1 MACKNLT
8 VADLKALLTRIGSP
22 TSGRKPVLA
31 ARLTQDL
38 RVPRLP
44 LSSKNATSRA
54 KSGKAQIR
62 NHKKSARILSIDMGV
77 KNLAFCVADVSM
89 QSRAGQS
96 GKSESDSEAR
106 QVEAKVHTIA
116 WRRVDVMHEMAEAN
130 ARHQLPIGDYSVAQ
144 DRFHPD
150 SNFEESFHPRVL
162 ARTAHA
168 LLTRVLLPYKPDIIL
183 IERQRYRSGG
193 GAAIQEWTVRVNMLE
208 SMLWAVLEALK
219 GETWNLPSPSNAE
232 DAGQP
237 QVFDVSPARVGTFW
251 IDSPDKKQDARRSA
265 ASIQAFEL
273 GPKGE
278 VSEKACES
286 AAAARKIS
294 VAKVRKKDKIQLV
307 RSWLSHAPYS
317 SKTTKTGND
326 KEQAQENNAL
336 ITFSFAPEAEE
347 TREALCITRSGTKRS
362 KIMNKDIA
370 KTGDVRKLD
379 DLADCFLQAAAW
391 VAWEWNRLE
400 IQRKGMGN
408 ILDSPAFDKDKSTTT
423 KGKTTETKTSKRT
436 KVKKTAAQPRII
448 SKKENKIILPP
459 DLSVDII

>member
-8 VADLKALLTRIGSP
+8 VADLKALLMRIGSP

-44 LSSKNATSRA
+44 LSSKTATSRA
-54 KSGKAQIR
+54 KSWMAQIR

-96 GKSESDSEAR
+96 GKSEYDLEAR

-116 WRRVDVMHEMAEAN
+116 WRRVNVMHEMAEAN
-130 ARHQLPIGDYSVAQ
+130 ARHQLQIGDHSVAQ
-144 DRFHPD
+144 DRFHPESD
-150 SNFEESFHPRVL
+150 LEDSFHPRVL

-208 SMLWAVLEALK
+208 SMLWAVLGALK
-219 GETWNLPSPSNAE
+219 GETWNLPSPSDAE
-232 DAGQP
+232 GAGQP

-251 IDSPDKKQDARRSA
+251 IDSPDEKHDARRSA
-265 ASIQAFEL
+265 ASIQASEL
-273 GPKGE
+273 GPGPEGE

-286 AAAARKIS
+286 VAATRKIS
-294 VAKVRKKDKIQLV
+294 AAKVRKKDKIQLV

-317 SKTTKTGND
+317 SKTTRTGND
-326 KEQAQENNAL
+326 KEQVQENNAP
-336 ITFSFAPEAEE
+336 ITFSFTPEAEE
-347 TREALCITRSGTKRS
+347 TREAFCIIRSGTKRS

-370 KTGDVRKLD
+370 KTGDVRKID

-408 ILDSPAFDKDKSTTT
+408 IFGSPAFDKDKSTTT
-423 KGKTTETKTSKRT
+423 KGKTTETKTTRKTTAKRKTTKSNIKEGKSK
-436 KVKKTAAQPRII
+436 
-448 SKKENKIILPP
+448 
-459 DLSVDII
+459 

>member
-38 RVPRLP
+38 QVPRLP
-44 LSSKNATSRA
+44 LSSKNATSRT
-54 KSGKAQIR
+54 KSGRAQIG

-77 KNLAFCVADVSM
+77 KNLAFCVADASM

-106 QVEAKVHTIA
+106 QVEAKMHTIA

-130 ARHQLPIGDYSVAQ
+130 ARHQLPIGDHSVA
-144 DRFHPD
+144 PEP
-150 SNFEESFHPRVL
+150 NLEGSFHPRVL
-162 ARTAHA
+162 ARAAHA

-183 IERQRYRSGG
+183 IERQRYRSGS

-286 AAAARKIS
+286 AATARKIS

-400 IQRKGMGN
+400 IQREGMGN
-408 ILDSPAFDKDKSTTT
+408 ILGSSAFDKDKSTTT

>member
-38 RVPRLP
+38 QVPRLP
-44 LSSKNATSRA
+44 LSSKNATSRT
-54 KSGKAQIR
+54 KSGRAQIG

-77 KNLAFCVADVSM
+77 KNLAFCVADASM

-106 QVEAKVHTIA
+106 QVEAKMHTIA

-130 ARHQLPIGDYSVAQ
+130 ARHQLPIGDHSVAQ

-183 IERQRYRSGG
+183 IERQRYRSGS

-219 GETWNLPSPSNAE
+219 GDTWNLPSPSNTE

-251 IDSPDKKQDARRSA
+251 IDSLDEEHDARRSA

-286 AAAARKIS
+286 VATARKMS
-294 VAKVRKKDKIQLV
+294 TAKVRKKDKIQLV

-317 SKTTKTGND
+317 SKTARTGSD
-326 KEQAQENNAL
+326 KEQVQEINAP

-347 TREALCITRSGTKRS
+347 TREALCTIRSSTKRS
-362 KIMNKDIA
+362 KITNKNIA

-379 DLADCFLQAAAW
+379 DLADCFLQTAAW

-423 KGKTTETKTSKRT
+423 KGKTTETKTAETTTTKGMKAMKTIGKRKTT
-436 KVKKTAAQPRII
+436 KSNIKEGKT
-448 SKKENKIILPP
+448 K
-459 DLSVDII
+459 

>member
-38 RVPRLP
+38 QVPRLP
-44 LSSKNATSRA
+44 LSCKNATSRT
-54 KSGKAQIR
+54 KSGRAQIG

-77 KNLAFCVADVSM
+77 KNLAFCVADASM

-106 QVEAKVHTIA
+106 QVEAKMHTIA

-130 ARHQLPIGDYSVAQ
+130 ARHQLPIGDHSVVPEPNLE
-144 DRFHPD
+144 D
-150 SNFEESFHPRVL
+150 SFHPRAL
-162 ARTAHA
+162 ARAAHA

-219 GETWNLPSPSNAE
+219 GETWNLPSLSNTK

-251 IDSPDKKQDARRSA
+251 IDSLDEEHDSRRSA
-265 ASIQAFEL
+265 ASIQAFKL

-286 AAAARKIS
+286 IATARKMS
-294 VAKVRKKDKIQLV
+294 AAKVRKKDKIQLV

-317 SKTTKTGND
+317 SKTARTGSN
-326 KEQAQENNAL
+326 KEQVQENNAS
-336 ITFSFAPEAEE
+336 ITFSFAPDAEE
-347 TREALCITRSGTKRS
+347 TREALCIIRSSTKRS
-362 KIMNKDIA
+362 KNTNKNIT

-408 ILDSPAFDKDKSTTT
+408 ILDSPAFDEDKSTTT
-423 KGKTTETKTSKRT
+423 KGKTTETKTAETTTIKGMKAMKTIGKRKTT
-436 KVKKTAAQPRII
+436 KSNIKEGKT
-448 SKKENKIILPP
+448 K
-459 DLSVDII
+459 

>member
-38 RVPRLP
+38 QVPRLP
-44 LSSKNATSRA
+44 LSSKNATSRT
-54 KSGKAQIR
+54 KSGRAQIR

-77 KNLAFCVADVSM
+77 KNLAFCVADASM
-89 QSRAGQS
+89 QSRARQS
-96 GKSESDSEAR
+96 RKSESDSEAR
-106 QVEAKVHTIA
+106 QVEAKMHTIA

-130 ARHQLPIGDYSVAQ
+130 ARHQLPIGDHPVAPEPNLE
-144 DRFHPD
+144 D
-150 SNFEESFHPRVL
+150 SFHPRAL
-162 ARTAHA
+162 ARAAHA

-219 GETWNLPSPSNAE
+219 GDTWNLPSPSNTE

-251 IDSPDKKQDARRSA
+251 IDSLDEEHDARRSA

-286 AAAARKIS
+286 VATARKIS

-317 SKTTKTGND
+317 SKIARTGSD
-326 KEQAQENNAL
+326 KGQVQEINAP

-347 TREALCITRSGTKRS
+347 TREALCIIRSSTKRS
-362 KIMNKDIA
+362 KITDKNIA
-370 KTGDVRKLD
+370 KTGSVRKLD

-400 IQRKGMGN
+400 IQREGMGN
-408 ILDSPAFDKDKSTTT
+408 ILGSPAFDRDKSTTT
-423 KGKTTETKTSKRT
+423 GGKTTETETAETKTTKRT
-436 KVKKTAAQPRII
+436 KAKKTTKSNI
-448 SKKENKIILPP
+448 KEGKTK
-459 DLSVDII
+459 

>member
-1 MACKNLT
+1 MARKNLT
-8 VADLKALLTRIGSP
+8 VADLKALLMRIGSP

-54 KSGKAQIR
+54 KSGRAQIR
-62 NHKKSARILSIDMGV
+62 NHKESARILSIDMGV
-77 KNLAFCVADVSM
+77 KNLAFCVADAGM

-96 GKSESDSEAR
+96 GKSESDSGAR
-106 QVEAKVHTIA
+106 QVEAKMHTIA

-130 ARHQLPIGDYSVAQ
+130 ARHQLPIGDHAVAQ
-144 DRFHPD
+144 DRFHPEPNLED
-150 SNFEESFHPRVL
+150 SFHPRVL
-162 ARTAHA
+162 ARAAHA

-219 GETWNLPSPSNAE
+219 GETWNLPSPSNTE

-251 IDSPDKKQDARRSA
+251 IDSLDEEHDARRSA
-265 ASIQAFEL
+265 TSIQAFEL

-286 AAAARKIS
+286 VVITRKIS
-294 VAKVRKKDKIQLV
+294 TAKVRKKDKIQLV
-307 RSWLSHAPYS
+307 RSWLSHTPYS
-317 SKTTKTGND
+317 SKTARTGSD
-326 KEQAQENNAL
+326 KEQAQENNAP
-336 ITFSFAPEAEE
+336 ITFSFAPKAEE
-347 TREALCITRSGTKRS
+347 TREALCIIRSNTKRT
-362 KIMNKDIA
+362 KITNKNIA

-391 VAWEWNRLE
+391 VAWERNRLE
-400 IQRKGMGN
+400 IQREGMGN
-408 ILDSPAFDKDKSTTT
+408 ILGSLASDKDKSTTM
-423 KGKTTETKTSKRT
+423 KGKTTGTKTTKRT
-436 KVKKTAAQPRII
+436 KAKQTTAKGKTTKSNI
-448 SKKENKIILPP
+448 KEGKTK
-459 DLSVDII
+459 

>member
-38 RVPRLP
+38 QVPRLP
-44 LSSKNATSRA
+44 LSCKNATSRT
-54 KSGKAQIR
+54 KSGRAQIG

-77 KNLAFCVADVSM
+77 KNLAFCVADASM

-106 QVEAKVHTIA
+106 QVEAKMHTIA
-116 WRRVDVMHEMAEAN
+116 WRRVDVMHEIAEAN
-130 ARHQLPIGDYSVAQ
+130 ARHQLQIGDHSVA
-144 DRFHPD
+144 PEP
-150 SNFEESFHPRVL
+150 NLEGSFHPRVL
-162 ARTAHA
+162 ARAAHA

-208 SMLWAVLEALK
+208 SMLWAVLEAIK
-219 GETWNLPSPSNAE
+219 GHTWNLPSPSNTE

-251 IDSPDKKQDARRSA
+251 IDSLDEEHDARRSA
-265 ASIQAFEL
+265 ASIQAFKL

-278 VSEKACES
+278 VSENACES
-286 AAAARKIS
+286 IATARKMS
-294 VAKVRKKDKIQLV
+294 AAKVRKKDKIQLV

-317 SKTTKTGND
+317 SKTARTGSN
-326 KEQAQENNAL
+326 KEQVQENNAS

-347 TREALCITRSGTKRS
+347 TREALCIIRSSTKRS
-362 KIMNKDIA
+362 KITNKNIA

-400 IQRKGMGN
+400 IQREGMGN
-408 ILDSPAFDKDKSTTT
+408 MLGSPAFDKDKSTTT
-423 KGKTTETKTSKRT
+423 KGKTAETKTTKRT
-436 KVKKTAAQPRII
+436 KTKKTTKSNI
-448 SKKENKIILPP
+448 KEGKTK
-459 DLSVDII
+459 

>member
-1 MACKNLT
+1 
-8 VADLKALLTRIGSP
+8 
-22 TSGRKPVLA
+22 
-31 ARLTQDL
+31 
-38 RVPRLP
+38 
-44 LSSKNATSRA
+44 
-54 KSGKAQIR
+54 
-62 NHKKSARILSIDMGV
+62 MGV
-77 KNLAFCVADVSM
+77 KNLAFCVADASM

-106 QVEAKVHTIA
+106 QVEAKMHTIA
-116 WRRVDVMHEMAEAN
+116 WRRVDVMHEMAETN
-130 ARHQLPIGDYSVAQ
+130 ARHQLPIGDHSVA
-144 DRFHPD
+144 PEP
-150 SNFEESFHPRVL
+150 NLKNSFHPRVL
-162 ARTAHA
+162 ARAAHA

-183 IERQRYRSGG
+183 IERQRYRSSG

-208 SMLWAVLEALK
+208 SMLWAALEALK
-219 GETWNLPSPSNAE
+219 GETWNLPSSSNTE

-251 IDSPDKKQDARRSA
+251 IDSLDEEHDARRSA

-286 AAAARKIS
+286 AATARKMS

-317 SKTTKTGND
+317 SKPARTGCD
-326 KEQAQENNAL
+326 KERVQENNAP

-347 TREALCITRSGTKRS
+347 TREALCIIRSSTKRP
-362 KIMNKDIA
+362 KITNKSIA
-370 KTGDVRKLD
+370 KTGNVRKLD

-423 KGKTTETKTSKRT
+423 KGKTTETKTAETTTTKGMKAMRTIGKRKTT
-436 KVKKTAAQPRII
+436 KSNIKEGKT
-448 SKKENKIILPP
+448 K
-459 DLSVDII
+459 

>member
-38 RVPRLP
+38 QVPRLP
-44 LSSKNATSRA
+44 LSSKNATSRT
-54 KSGKAQIR
+54 KSGRAQIG

-77 KNLAFCVADVSM
+77 KNLAFCVADASM

-106 QVEAKVHTIA
+106 QVEAKMHTIA

-130 ARHQLPIGDYSVAQ
+130 ARHQLPIGDHSVA
-144 DRFHPD
+144 PEP
-150 SNFEESFHPRVL
+150 NLEGSFHPRVL
-162 ARTAHA
+162 ARAAHA

-183 IERQRYRSGG
+183 IERQRYRSGS

-219 GETWNLPSPSNAE
+219 GDTWNLPSPSNTE

-251 IDSPDKKQDARRSA
+251 IDSLDEEHDARRSA
-265 ASIQAFEL
+265 ASIQAFKL

-286 AAAARKIS
+286 VATARKMS
-294 VAKVRKKDKIQLV
+294 AAKVRKKDKIQLV

-317 SKTTKTGND
+317 SKTARTGSD
-326 KEQAQENNAL
+326 KEQVQENNAP

-347 TREALCITRSGTKRS
+347 TREALCIIRSSTKRS
-362 KIMNKDIA
+362 KITNKNIA

-423 KGKTTETKTSKRT
+423 KGKTTETKTAETTTTEGMKAMKTIGKRKTT
-436 KVKKTAAQPRII
+436 KSNIKEGKT
-448 SKKENKIILPP
+448 K
-459 DLSVDII
+459 